1 MTRIELTEHAP
12 QTGVVLTAAQAAA
25 LAACELVS
33 MKPEPGG
40 TWTLTADKGLVGAVR
55 VGPHDADV
63 ELRVAPKLAVQRIM
77 FLIGYAQHG
86 VHWRR
91 HTVEAQERTDLLP
104 AIAAAFARMAD
115 RTLARGVLLG
125 YHTVEEALPV
135 VRGRIRSSEQLRRR
149 FGSLLPVE
157 VVYDDFSPDIAENR
171 ILLAAAQRLLR
182 LGGLQGA
189 TRALLHRVIARLDGV
204 SAPVPGGA
212 LPYWRPSRL
221 NTRYQAPL
229 GLAELVLRGG
239 SYELHRPDG
248 VRVEGLMLRMWQI
261 FEDFVSQ
268 ALSDALASYGGRC
281 ETQDTDHYLDRARTL
296 RLRPDLVYYRQ
307 GGDGRPAPAGVADAK
322 YKTARTGRTDD
333 DVYQVLAYCTALD
346 LAQGHLIYASGA
358 QPAPRT
364 HRIAGPGAVLVHQHV
379 LDLDRAPA
387 DVLGQVADIAA
398 VMASGALQ
406 HS

>member
-12 QTGVVLTAAQAAA
+12 RTGVALTAAQAAA
-25 LAACELVS
+25 LAACELVT

-55 VGPHDADV
+55 VGPQDADV
-63 ELRVAPKLAVQRIM
+63 ELRIAPKLAVQRIM

-91 HTVEAQERTDLLP
+91 HSVEAQERTDLLP

-115 RTLARGVLLG
+115 RTLAHGVLLG
-125 YHTVEEALPV
+125 YHTVEDALPV

-171 ILLAAAQRLLR
+171 ILLGAARRLLR

-212 LPYWRPSRL
+212 LPHWRLSRL
-221 NTRYQAPL
+221 NARYQAPL

-248 VRVEGLMLRMWQI
+248 VRVDGLMLRMWQV

-281 ETQDTDHYLDRARTL
+281 ETQDTDHYLDRACTL
-296 RLRPDLVYYRQ
+296 QLRPDLVYYRQ
-307 GGDGRPAPAGVADAK
+307 GGDGRPVPAGVADAK

-346 LAQGHLIYASGA
+346 LGQGHLVYASGA
-358 QPAPRT
+358 STAPRS
-364 HRIAGPGAVLVHQHV
+364 HRIAGSGGVIIQRHV
-379 LDLDRAPA
+379 LDLDLPPVE
-387 DVLGQVADIAA
+387 VLDQVEDIAEC
-398 VMASGALQ
+398 MSSGALREA
-406 HS
+406 